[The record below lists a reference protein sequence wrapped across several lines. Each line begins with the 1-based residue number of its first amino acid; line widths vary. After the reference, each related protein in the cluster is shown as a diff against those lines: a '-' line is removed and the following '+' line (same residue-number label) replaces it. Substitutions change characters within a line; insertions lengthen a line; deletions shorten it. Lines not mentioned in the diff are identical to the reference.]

1 MGKGDKFFNSPFG
14 PTDIK
19 NPKGTPRRPRIRVY
33 TAPNRLLVSEN
44 GWPFRRFGGGAG
56 SGGGAPRPSRA
67 RLCAPTNASPSR
79 PDPPTLIRRRLVASD
94 HRRPRQ
100 AALQRRK
107 TAEKRLK
114 ETGKALLPRE
124 AAHRR
129 QQGRSTRRSGPARP
143 IPGRAGAVSL
153 TRRACDQPAP
163 SQMRVGQRGGEVG
176 WGQIGQPEP
185 WAAGA
190 MGRRPAVARGRGQA
204 RAGGRAA
211 AGRRAARRA
220 PAAPP
225 GRPRARG
232 SCRCRWAPAGA
243 GRGVGGGIGGGRPSR
258 LGRRGRS
265 KPRATYALGPQGY
278 GAHEKVAIGDQRQHG
293 RHPPQRHLQPGHTY
307 PYVFS
312 SSSDDFIAR
321 APFSG

>member
-14 PTDIK
+14 PTDVK
-19 NPKGTPRRPRIRVY
+19 NPKGTPRRPRTRAW

-44 GWPFRRFGGGAG
+44 GWPLRRFGGGAG

-94 HRRPRQ
+94 HQRPRQ

-143 IPGRAGAVSL
+143 IPGRVGAVPL
-153 TRRACDQPAP
+153 ARPACDQPAP
-163 SQMRVGQRGGEVG
+163 SQMRVGERGAGG
-176 WGQIGQPEP
+176 LGAD

-190 MGRRPAVARGRGQA
+190 TGSRAECATGRPLRAGEGKRGRA
-204 RAGGRAA
+204 SGR
-211 AGRRAARRA
+211 RRAARRPVSAGCA
-220 PAAPP
+220 PKPSSSAWEQLMPP
-225 GRPRARG
+225 GACWRGAGGGVGDRGRDLVAGAAVGAALTGRARCLG
-232 SCRCRWAPAGA
+232 AP
-243 GRGVGGGIGGGRPSR
+243 GVVRARKSR
-258 LGRRGRS
+258 
-265 KPRATYALGPQGY
+265 A
-278 GAHEKVAIGDQRQHG
+278 QRQHREG
-293 RHPPQRHLQPGHTY
+293 AAPSPPSP
-307 PYVFS
+307 
-312 SSSDDFIAR
+312 SDKPKVPVWAAR
-321 APFSG
+321 

>member
-14 PTDIK
+14 PTDVK

-79 PDPPTLIRRRLVASD
+79 PDPPTLIRRRLVDSD
-94 HRRPRQ
+94 RRRPRQ

-153 TRRACDQPAP
+153 TRPACDQPAP
-163 SQMRVGQRGGEVG
+163 SQMRVGERGAGG
-176 WGQIGQPEP
+176 LGAD

-190 MGRRPAVARGRGQA
+190 VGSRARVCRRPAVARERGQA
-204 RAGGRAA
+204 LAGGRAA
-211 AGRRAARRA
+211 TGRRTTR
-220 PAAPP
+220 
-225 GRPRARG
+225 
-232 SCRCRWAPAGA
+232 
-243 GRGVGGGIGGGRPSR
+243 
-258 LGRRGRS
+258 
-265 KPRATYALGPQGY
+265 
-278 GAHEKVAIGDQRQHG
+278 
-293 RHPPQRHLQPGHTY
+293 
-307 PYVFS
+307 
-312 SSSDDFIAR
+312 
-321 APFSG
+321 

>member
-14 PTDIK
+14 PTDVK
-19 NPKGTPRRPRIRVY
+19 NPKGTPRRPRTRVY

-79 PDPPTLIRRRLVASD
+79 PDPPTLIRRRLVDSD

-124 AAHRR
+124 AAQRH
-129 QQGRSTRRSGPARP
+129 QQGRSTQRSGPAQP
-143 IPGRAGAVSL
+143 SQGRFGAVPPVWP
-153 TRRACDQPAP
+153 TCGQPAP
-163 SQMRVGQRGGEVG
+163 SQMRVGGRGAGG
-176 WGQIGQPEP
+176 LGAD

-190 MGRRPAVARGRGQA
+190 VGSRAGCAAGRPLCAREGKRG
-204 RAGGRAA
+204 RAGGR
-211 AGRRAARRA
+211 
-220 PAAPP
+220 
-225 GRPRARG
+225 
-232 SCRCRWAPAGA
+232 
-243 GRGVGGGIGGGRPSR
+243 
-258 LGRRGRS
+258 
-265 KPRATYALGPQGY
+265 
-278 GAHEKVAIGDQRQHG
+278 
-293 RHPPQRHLQPGHTY
+293 
-307 PYVFS
+307 
-312 SSSDDFIAR
+312 
-321 APFSG
+321 